1 MLGNAQYTGSQ
12 FFYQPK
18 TGDAIAIEGR
28 ILDVINNLGQELYT
42 SFKKSLDIIAA
53 RIPAQSM

>member
-1 MLGNAQYTGSQ
+1 V
-12 FFYQPK
+12 
-18 TGDAIAIEGR
+18 IEGR

-53 RIPAQSM
+53 RIPA